1 METGEGDADHV
12 RRVLDAM
19 TTQLLSENMEGTEP
33 RDGEHS
39 LIQKVKHLIF
49 VMKGGCAH
57 HPWEKKEMSQNG

>member
-33 RDGEHS
+33 GDGEHS

-49 VMKGGCAH
+49 VMKGGCEIN
-57 HPWEKKEMSQNG
+57 PRRRKSCYPF